1 MKTKIF
7 LLVALSLMTIFFVG
21 CKKDKN
27 KATSTTELAGT
38 KWAGTISPIDV
49 ELSFDGNV
57 CNIRA
62 NSGGTTIGTASGT
75 YSCANSI
82 VKITITSISGD
93 FGGMLNK
100 GDVLSGTYNLSLKT
114 LVFPIMVMG
123 NLESITFWQQ

>member
-38 KWAGTISPIDV
+38 RWGGYVNSAVYV
-49 ELSFDGNV
+49 ELSFVGSV
-57 CNIRA
+57 CNIST
-62 NSGGTTIGTASGT
+62 NLGGTAKSNYT
-75 YSCANSI
+75 CANSI
-82 VKITITSISGD
+82 VKITVTEVNGD

-100 GDVLSGTYNLSLKT
+100 GDALSGTYNLSQKT
-114 LVFPIMVMG
+114 LVFPIYVMEV
-123 NLESITFWQQ
+123 LETFTFYQL